1 LHDRRANAV
10 AARCFQRTLDLIR
23 NPLDPTSGVGCQAG
37 SKSRRRRRHVLRGD
51 PVPYGQD
58 HLVAVQ
64 RLPRDETVEFAPR
77 PMLREEVAT
86 EDDDPEPRSSKAL
99 IAFSPDGSRV
109 VSAGNDGTVR
119 VWTTTGGPDHD
130 PVVLRG
136 HQGLVWSVAFSPD
149 GRSVASSGNDGTV
162 RVWKIT
168 GARDPVVLHGHQG
181 LVWSVAFSPDGRWVV
196 SSSNDNTVRVWTT
209 TGVSDPIVFRGS
221 GASME
226 GVAFSPDGRRLAA
239 ARGDGTVRVWH
250 CEVCGTIPQV
260 LALAKK
266 RVTRELTSE
275 ERKIFLHRLRGP

>member
-149 GRSVASSGNDGTV
+149 GR
-162 RVWKIT
+162 
-168 GARDPVVLHGHQG
+168 
-181 LVWSVAFSPDGRWVV
+181 WVV